1 MLSEWGGV
9 ELKSQVSGRLSQARG
24 SAGPPNFR
32 SLFGGTPMLY
42 HNVRVMAQ
50 LLGVVDAGAIAI
62 GSLGAWYAGW
72 HMGAWSGESTGLA
85 ITVFSLT
92 VLALFPVLG
101 TRLQLYHARRTESL
115 RTELVQLIEVALYA
129 IGLASLASVAVTPGM
144 PSAAMV
150 SVSISGIVVLISLR
164 MVMRLVVRRQRR
176 RGDDFRS
183 WLIVGN
189 NARSRE
195 IIETINANA
204 HFGIRIVDVVDLADR
219 QRVLLNEPC
228 TDAQRET
235 HAKSPVYTVSG
246 AERIREIVATR
257 VIDEVVV
264 TLPVRSCYDAIGEI
278 IDICSEAGI
287 SVKLR
292 PETFTTTGSRT
303 EVAHVGDIPM
313 VTHFTGPANY
323 SQLAVKR
330 LIDIAGATLGLALLS
345 PAMLVISA
353 VVKISSPGPVLFKQ
367 ARVGL
372 HGRHFK
378 MLKFRSMYQD
388 ADSRQP
394 HLREMNGRDGTAFKI
409 KDDPRITRAGR
420 FLRKYHLDE
429 LPQLWNVLAG
439 DMSLVGPRPLPIAEA
454 DGDAWWQRRRLS
466 MPPGITCLW
475 QLKDDPEIP
484 FQDWMR
490 MDMAYIDAWS
500 VWLDVKIL
508 FKTVTTVARGGGW

>member
-1 MLSEWGGV
+1 
-9 ELKSQVSGRLSQARG
+9 
-24 SAGPPNFR
+24 
-32 SLFGGTPMLY
+32 MLY

-62 GSLGAWYAGW
+62 GSLAAWYAGW
-72 HMGAWSGESTGLA
+72 HLGAWPGVSTGLA

-92 VLALFPVLG
+92 VLVLFPVLG
-101 TRLQLYHARRTESL
+101 ARLQLYHARRTESL
-115 RTELVQLIEVALYA
+115 RSELVQLIEVALYA
-129 IGLASLASVAVTPGM
+129 IGLACLASVAATPGM
-144 PSAAMV
+144 PSATMV
-150 SVSISGIVVLISLR
+150 SVSISGIVVLIGLR

-195 IIETINANA
+195 IIETVNSNA
-204 HFGIRIVDVVDLADR
+204 HFGIRIVDVVDLPGR
-219 QRVLLNEPC
+219 QRVLNEPC
-228 TDAQRET
+228 TDTRRET
-235 HAKSPVYTVSG
+235 HVESPVSAVSS

-323 SQLAVKR
+323 GQLAVKR

-345 PAMLVISA
+345 PAMITISLF
-353 VVKISSPGPVLFKQ
+353 VKMSSPGPVFFRQ

-378 MLKFRSMYQD
+378 MLKFRSMYED
-388 ADSRQP
+388 ADSHQQHMRD
-394 HLREMNGRDGTAFKI
+394 MNGRDGTAFKI
-409 KDDPRITRAGR
+409 KNDPRITPVGR

-475 QLKDDPEIP
+475 QLRDDPEIP

>member
-1 MLSEWGGV
+1 
-9 ELKSQVSGRLSQARG
+9 
-24 SAGPPNFR
+24 
-32 SLFGGTPMLY
+32 MLY

-50 LLGVVDAGAIAI
+50 VLGVVDAGAIAI
-62 GSLGAWYAGW
+62 GSLAAWYAGW
-72 HMGAWSGESTGLA
+72 QLGAWTGASTGWA

-92 VLALFPVLG
+92 VLVLFPVLG
-101 TRLQLYHARRTESL
+101 ARLQLYHARRTENLYS
-115 RTELVQLIEVALYA
+115 ESVQLIEVALYA
-129 IGLASLASVAVTPGM
+129 IGLACLASVVATPGM
-144 PSAAMV
+144 PSEATL
-150 SVSISGIVVLISLR
+150 SVSAAGVAVLVGLR
-164 MVMRLVVRRQRR
+164 LVMRLVVRRQRR

-204 HFGIRIVDVVDLADR
+204 HFGIRVVDVVDLPDG
-219 QRVLLNEPC
+219 QRGAIRTSAGPQL
-228 TDAQRET
+228 DAYVER
-235 HAKSPVYTVSG
+235 PVSTVAG
-246 AERIREIVATR
+246 AERIREIVSTR

-264 TLPVRSCYDAIGEI
+264 TLPVRSCYDSIGEI
-278 IDICSEAGI
+278 LDICSEAGI

-313 VTHFTGPANY
+313 VTHFTGPSNY
-323 SQLAVKR
+323 GQLAVKR
-330 LIDIAGATLGLALLS
+330 VIDIAGAALGLIVLS
-345 PAMLVISA
+345 PVLA
-353 VVKISSPGPVLFKQ
+353 VVCVGVKLSSPGPVFFRQ
-367 ARVGL
+367 TRVGL
-372 HGRHFK
+372 HGRHFG
-378 MLKFRSMYQD
+378 MLKFRSMYQN
-388 ADSRQP
+388 AGSRQ
-394 HLREMNGRDGTAFKI
+394 HRLRELNERDGTAFKI
-409 KDDPRITRAGR
+409 KDDPRITPVGR

-439 DMSLVGPRPLPIAEA
+439 DMSLVGPRPLPVAEA
-454 DGDAWWQRRRLS
+454 DGNAWWQRRRLS

-500 VWLDVKIL
+500 VWLDLKIL
-508 FKTVTTVARGGGW
+508 LKTVSTVSRGGGW